1 MLSNTTKTILVNL
14 YINNIATTKQLL
26 SEFRNQ
32 NNSNGVKRNRTWGQ
46 SLLASPNTLG
56 WGNNASLIKRG
67 LVRVIGKVNKGGRV
81 FTLTA
86 AGVRVAKSL
95 L

>member
-32 NNSNGVKRNRTWGQ
+32 NNSNGTKRNRTWGQ
-46 SLLASPNTLG
+46 SLLASPGTIG
-56 WGNNASLIKRG
+56 WGNEYSLIQRG
-67 LVRVIGKVNKGGRV
+67 LVRVIGKVRKGGRV
-81 FTLTA
+81 FTLTP
-86 AGVRVAKSL
+86 AGMKLAKSL